1 MKKHILT
8 YTRNDRKNP
17 MKIAASDNEIFMS
30 KQFFSFF
37 RSSAIL
43 RVSTKKWER
52 AQKQTNDAKSLKIVS
67 LKWKTILSIQISSYR
82 MQFTCHSMSYKNSN
96 KIEFSPLFRVHCAI
110 FQFLLLLLR
119 CSANV
124 KSTTSIW
131 AFDWAM
137 NICLFCMAFVL
148 SANANKIQIKL
159 NTL

>member
-52 AQKQTNDAKSLKIVS
+52 AQKQTNDAK
-67 LKWKTILSIQISSYR
+67 Y
-82 MQFTCHSMSYKNSN
+82 
-96 KIEFSPLFRVHCAI
+96 
-110 FQFLLLLLR
+110 
-119 CSANV
+119 
-124 KSTTSIW
+124 
-131 AFDWAM
+131 
-137 NICLFCMAFVL
+137 
-148 SANANKIQIKL
+148 IK
-159 NTL
+159 